1 MDIKMTA
8 IHTMAIICIC
18 LFLTAGNEIRL
29 KAQTS
34 ATTPPILDTGIFT
47 MEKLQRFRVSYPSDW
62 NITSDNDSI
71 SIIKAPNDKAMLTI
85 SVTNLSSKTNITL
98 NQYSEKEIKDIDSLA
113 KDKRINIRIL
123 ESIPYLLSGN
133 AGHKIVYLD
142 GTQSIESSTANAV
155 HDNYYKT
162 VVAWT
167 IAGDRIY
174 KILCSTDESRYPMYT
189 NVFTDIMN
197 SFELLQ

>member
-1 MDIKMTA
+1 MTA

-71 SIIKAPNDKAMLTI
+71 SIIKAPNDKDYVDNFSHKSI
-85 SVTNLSSKTNITL
+85 FKD
-98 NQYSEKEIKDIDSLA
+98 QYYF
-113 KDKRINIRIL
+113 
-123 ESIPYLLSGN
+123 ESI
-133 AGHKIVYLD
+133 
-142 GTQSIESSTANAV
+142 
-155 HDNYYKT
+155 
-162 VVAWT
+162 
-167 IAGDRIY
+167 
-174 KILCSTDESRYPMYT
+174 
-189 NVFTDIMN
+189 F
-197 SFELLQ
+197 

>member
-1 MDIKMTA
+1 MDTKMTA
-8 IHTMAIICIC
+8 IHTTAIICIC
-18 LFLTAGNEIRL
+18 LFLTAGNKIRL

-34 ATTPPILDTGIFT
+34 ATTPPVLDTGIFT

-98 NQYSEKEIKDIDSLA
+98 NQYSEKEINGTDSLA
-113 KDKRINIRIL
+113 RDKKINIRIL

-142 GTQSIESSTANAV
+142 GTRSIESSTPNAV
-155 HDNYYKT
+155 QDNYYKT
-162 VVAWT
+162 VVA
-167 IAGDRIY
+167 
-174 KILCSTDESRYPMYT
+174 
-189 NVFTDIMN
+189 
-197 SFELLQ
+197 